1 MFFIKK
7 QRRSAADVEGQ
18 RLKVAGKLAK
28 KYLSE
33 AKKNM
38 DNDKHFYESL
48 ERALHNY
55 LKAKLHLETTDFSKD
70 NIKEILLEKQVT
82 EHQAN
87 EFINLLQSC
96 EFARYTPASQG
107 AIETDYQKAIQIL
120 SNIDKQIA

>member
-1 MFFIKK
+1 M
-7 QRRSAADVEGQ
+7 
-18 RLKVAGKLAK
+18 
-28 KYLSE
+28 
-33 AKKNM
+33 
-38 DNDKHFYESL
+38 
-48 ERALHNY
+48 
-55 LKAKLHLETTDFSKD
+55 HLETTDFSKD